1 MSKFVKSL
9 SLFVAGLQLISSKAS
24 NTPTTNIE
32 RTDSN
37 LKPVSLR
44 PLNYNFDNLFAGHSS
59 HSSHRSHASH
69 ASHYSGSGG
78 YSAPYV
84 ATPTPSRISEPTG
97 PVSVSPPQITNEKSL
112 PANSSSSN
120 STDMVPLN
128 VPAEFG
134 ANRTSGVEMT
144 HTEKLRLQVIR
155 VQVRLNSLGLYNGKI
170 SGQFDGETR
179 AALRLFQQVKNLP
192 MNGLMTT
199 PTMNALSIPAVN

>member
-9 SLFVAGLQLISSKAS
+9 SLFVAGLQLMSSKAS
-24 NTPTTNIE
+24 NAPTTIVE
-32 RTDSN
+32 RSDSN
-37 LKPVSLR
+37 LQPISLR
-44 PLNYNFDNLFAGHSS
+44 PLNYNFDNLFAGHAS

-97 PVSVSPPQITNEKSL
+97 SVSPPQITNEKSL
-112 PANSSSSN
+112 PASSSSSN
-120 STDMVPLN
+120 GAGNAPLN
-128 VPAEFG
+128 VPAEVG
-134 ANRTSGVEMT
+134 ANRPGGVEMT

-155 VQVRLNSLGLYNGKI
+155 VQIRLNSLGLYNGKI

-179 AALRLFQQVKNLP
+179 AALRLFQQVKSLP
-192 MNGLMTT
+192 MDGLMTT
-199 PTMNALSIPAVN
+199 PTMNALGIPAVN